1 MASNELL
8 VLNFSSPTIKETIES
23 HLNEAI
29 FADLF
34 SSVFTFSLDW
44 LNGKTD
50 FEFQTSG
57 STGVPKVLKV
67 SKDQIISSVESTG
80 LFFDLQKGDKV
91 FLCLNTNYTGGKMM
105 LARAIHLQLEVHI
118 VSPANLNFELND
130 SYKLAAFV
138 PNQLYSI
145 FESEHCQK
153 YLSNFENILIGGAA
167 VNNSL
172 LEKIK
177 RVSGSKV
184 YETFG
189 MTETLSHIALKLL
202 NTENSSNHFEILPKI
217 EIKADEFDCLIV
229 KSKVTNNEWIQTKD
243 IIKLLDSQHFEWK
256 GRLDN
261 VINSGGIKIFP
272 EEVESLIAPILSFHN
287 FNNDF
292 FLTSIED
299 EKLGEKLVMVM
310 EGEEFETENLLQ
322 TLKQSL
328 PKFHAPLVVIFKSQF
343 ERTLSGKIIR
353 ILNHIGT

>member
-8 VLNFSSPTIKETIES
+8 VLNFSSSSIKETIETY
-23 HLNEAI
+23 LNESI
-29 FADLF
+29 FADSF
-34 SSVFTFSLDW
+34 SSAFTFSLDW
-44 LNGKTD
+44 LNGKSD

-57 STGVPKVLKV
+57 STGVPKVVKV
-67 SKDQIISSVESTG
+67 VKDQIVSSVESTAS
-80 LFFDLQKGDKV
+80 FFDLRKGDKV
-91 FLCLNTNYTGGKMM
+91 FLCLNTQYTGGKMM
-105 LARAIHLQLEVHI
+105 LARAIHLKLEVHI
-118 VSPANLNFELND
+118 VSPTNLDLELCD

-145 FESEHCQK
+145 FESDQAIQ
-153 YLSNFENILIGGAA
+153 YLSNFKNILIGGAA

-177 RVSGSKV
+177 TIKKTKL

-202 NTENSSNHFEILPKI
+202 NTENSTIIFEVLPKI
-217 EIKADEFDCLIV
+217 EIKADEFDCLMV

-243 IIKLLDSQHFEWK
+243 IVKIVDSHHFEWK

-261 VINSGGIKIFP
+261 VINSGGIKIYP
-272 EEVESLIAPILSFHN
+272 EEEESLIAPILASLN

-328 PKFHAPLVVIFKSQF
+328 PKFHAPFSLIFKSRF

-353 ILNHIGT
+353 FLTT

>member
-8 VLNFSSPTIKETIES
+8 VLNFSSPMIKETIEA

-29 FADLF
+29 FADSFL
-34 SSVFTFSLDW
+34 SVFTFSLDW
-44 LNGKTD
+44 LNGKTN

-57 STGVPKVLKV
+57 STGKPKILNV
-67 SKDQIISSVESTG
+67 SKAQIVSSVESTAS
-80 LFFDLQKGDKV
+80 FFDLRKGDKV

-118 VSPANLNFELND
+118 VLPTNLNIELRD
-130 SYKLAAFV
+130 SYKLASFV

-145 FESEHCQK
+145 FESKQCEK
-153 YLSNFENILIGGAA
+153 YLSNFENILIGGAS
-167 VNNSL
+167 VNNYL

-177 RVSGSKV
+177 RIKKTKM

-202 NTENSSNHFEILPKI
+202 NTENSSTIFEVLPKI
-217 EIKADEFDCLIV
+217 EIKTDEFDCLMVI
-229 KSKVTNNEWIQTKD
+229 SKVTNNEWIQTKD
-243 IIKLLDSQHFEWK
+243 VIKLVDSHHFEWK

-261 VINSGGIKIFP
+261 VVNSGGIKIYP
-272 EEVESLIAPILSFHN
+272 EEVESLIAPILYSLN
-287 FNNDF
+287 FNNHF
-292 FLTSIED
+292 FLTTIED

-310 EGEEFETENLLQ
+310 EGEGFDTENLLQ
-322 TLKQSL
+322 TLKQFL
-328 PKFHAPLVVIFKSQF
+328 PKFHAPLATIFKTRF

-353 ILNHIGT
+353 K